1 MFHHFTFRLKE
12 TRELE
17 ELKKQLYEKNNELG
31 RISKAINEL
40 CPTIVFSGRKLLDV
54 DTEVNEK
61 LLALKE
67 VKAKREAHLRQLVS
81 SARALDRD
89 LGGDR
94 LSVDIRLLSLD
105 DLSQDH
111 IDQVTQTIHN
121 LTQTKIE
128 RQNQLI
134 ELIPNFVNLCNEIGE
149 PLPSLIEDAISCP
162 PDSDGAI
169 SATKLCVTEEA
180 INSIKISYR
189 SLCNIREQRLST
201 NRELADRIIA
211 ISRELPAKKV
221 EIDLFLSEVTL
232 VKATSHKRLQDK
244 IEELLVLRKDHLKKE
259 LAGYRACIADLWTAV
274 DCPPAERV
282 LPKIR
287 PEAEAGDDIN
297 EIEIAL
303 SQYREVYERLEA
315 VRREREPI
323 IQLIKTREEI
333 IRQRDALEA
342 STKDLSKYSSRSAAD
357 AAKVREEAELKSKID
372 RKLPANEKRLDELL
386 KQWNEN
392 HGERFIYEGVDYL
405 VKMKTDNENYKKHI
419 EELKRIKK
427 NQRLNSTSSAAS
439 SAHHR
444 AAHGTASS
452 NIPGRMTKSLSH
464 TTSTGTSSVPSKMS
478 KSTGAPEHVTPRAEK
493 RKLDTIFEKS
503 GSSPIPRKIAAN
515 KELGN
520 INENDK

>member
-1 MFHHFTFRLKE
+1 M
-12 TRELE
+12 
-17 ELKKQLYEKNNELG
+17 
-31 RISKAINEL
+31 
-40 CPTIVFSGRKLLDV
+40 
-54 DTEVNEK
+54 
-61 LLALKE
+61 
-67 VKAKREAHLRQLVS
+67 
-81 SARALDRD
+81 
-89 LGGDR
+89 
-94 LSVDIRLLSLD
+94 
-105 DLSQDH
+105 
-111 IDQVTQTIHN
+111 
-121 LTQTKIE
+121 
-128 RQNQLI
+128 
-134 ELIPNFVNLCNEIGE
+134 
-149 PLPSLIEDAISCP
+149 PSLIEDAISCP
-162 PDSDGAI
+162 PDTDGAI
-169 SATKLCVTEEA
+169 SATKLCVTEES
-180 INSIKISYR
+180 INSIKIAYR
-189 SLCNIREQRLST
+189 SLCNIREQRIST

-221 EIDLFLSEVTL
+221 EIDLFMSEVTL

-244 IEELLVLRKDHLKKE
+244 IEELLILRKDHLRKE
-259 LAGYRACIADLWTAV
+259 LAGYRACISDLWTAV

-303 SQYREVYERLEA
+303 SQYREVYEKLEA
-315 VRREREPI
+315 LRREREPI

-333 IRQRDALEA
+333 IKQRDALEA

-392 HGERFIYEGVDYL
+392 HGQRFIYEGVDYL

-427 NQRLNSTSSAAS
+427 NQRLNSSSTTTTAA
-439 SAHHR
+439 AHHR
-444 AAHGTASS
+444 MAHGNSGSS
-452 NIPGRMTKSLSH
+452 NIPGRMTKSSSH
-464 TTSTGTSSVPSKMS
+464 PSSSSGSSSSSSVPSKMS

-503 GSSPIPRKIAAN
+503 GSSPIPRKIMANGSN

-520 INENDK
+520 IDDNEK